1 MEAVYLKKLE
11 YEQDVRPGYVPK
23 TRNCLVCKV
32 EFLSAWAGERVCKK
46 CKSRA
51 DWRNGF

>member
-1 MEAVYLKKLE
+1 MKAVSNKKPGNE
-11 YEQDVRPGYVPK
+11 EDVRRDDERK

-46 CKSRA
+46 CKSRS